1 MVCLTPRVGVAVAEE
16 ITLDV
21 DDITLL
27 LLNAVVDVLEAVED
41 LLLLDEVVETML
53 DTLDTLDTTLVV
65 EEMLLLLLDAKE
77 ERRYISNL
85 FPAPQ
90 YS

>member
-1 MVCLTPRVGVAVAEE
+1 LIPRVGVAIAEE

-21 DDITLL
+21 DDIGLLL
-27 LLNAVVDVLEAVED
+27 LLNTVVDVLEAVV
-41 LLLLDEVVETML
+41 LLDEVVEAML
-53 DTLDTLDTTLVV
+53 DALNELETTLDV

-85 FPAPQ
+85 LPAPQ

>member
-1 MVCLTPRVGVAVAEE
+1 LIPRVGVAIAEE

-21 DDITLL
+21 DDIGLL
-27 LLNAVVDVLEAVED
+27 LLNTVVDVLEAVV
-41 LLLLDEVVETML
+41 LLDEVVEAML
-53 DTLDTLDTTLVV
+53 DALNELETTLDV

-85 FPAPQ
+85 LPAPQ